1 MKAVETLWGTVA
13 LKADMMST
21 TRCSGHS
28 VHDLN
33 LCKNY
38 TSALLTLRLGVP
50 SACLVTRDAYV

>member
-13 LKADMMST
+13 LKAHMMST
-21 TRCSGHS
+21 ARCSGHS

-38 TSALLTLRLGVP
+38 TSALSTLRLCVVWLGN
-50 SACLVTRDAYV
+50 